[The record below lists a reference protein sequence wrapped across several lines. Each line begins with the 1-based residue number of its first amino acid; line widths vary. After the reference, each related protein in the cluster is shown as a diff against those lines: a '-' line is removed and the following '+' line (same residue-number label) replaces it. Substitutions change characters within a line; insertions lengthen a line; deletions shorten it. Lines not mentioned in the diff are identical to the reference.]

1 MAIRNQGFCIGGV
14 KMKQLVMKD
23 IRLLKTINLIIFC
36 AGIFSGYAGVD
47 TVDIYKSKVIYG
59 FAIFIMIYMIT
70 IFSTQHEVKTKVD
83 MMLNSFPVNRYD
95 IVRAKYISMGFYIL
109 AISGIVFLSSNLF
122 KAVSNNEMMCNS
134 ATIFDI
140 LFITGF
146 ALIFFAIYLP
156 FQYYSIG
163 KAQVFNGIFYA
174 ILIILPN
181 IISRYGSKIVD
192 TDIFGRIIS
201 MDLKI
206 IALMFVGIGIM
217 MYLVSLQ
224 ISKGIYKAKE
234 FY

>member
-1 MAIRNQGFCIGGV
+1 
-14 KMKQLVMKD
+14 MKQLVMKD
-23 IRLLKTINLIIFC
+23 IRLLKIINLFIFC
-36 AGIFSGYAGVD
+36 AGIFFGYAGVD
-47 TVDIYKSKVIYG
+47 TEDIYKSKLIYG
-59 FAIFIMIYMIT
+59 FAIFIMIYIIT

-122 KAVSNNEMMCNS
+122 KTVINNKMRGNP

-140 LFITGF
+140 LFIVGF
-146 ALIFFAIYLP
+146 ALIFFSIYLP

-163 KAQVFNGIFYA
+163 KAQVFNGIFYML
-174 ILIILPN
+174 LIILPN
-181 IISRYGSKIVD
+181 LISRFGSKIVD
-192 TDIFGRIIS
+192 TEIFESIIS

-206 IALMFVGIGIM
+206 IALMFIGVGII

-224 ISKGIYKAKE
+224 ISKSIYKAKE
-234 FY
+234 F